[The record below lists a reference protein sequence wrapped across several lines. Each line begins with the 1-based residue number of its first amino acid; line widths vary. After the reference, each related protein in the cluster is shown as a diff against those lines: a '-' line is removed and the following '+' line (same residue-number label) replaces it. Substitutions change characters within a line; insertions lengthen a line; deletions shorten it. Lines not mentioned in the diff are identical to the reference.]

1 MKMISSYVMQDDQ
14 LFPMLTVFETLMFA
28 AEVRLPPSLT
38 REEKK
43 KRVYQLLSQ
52 LGLEVSM
59 RQLVLH
65 KNKLIMMSSSMS

>member
-43 KRVYQLLSQ
+43 KRVYQLLGQ

-59 RQLVLH
+59 HQLHLH
-65 KNKLIMMSSSMS
+65 KYK